1 MMNLTIPLW
10 FDLVGQLSR
19 FMKIFSED
27 EAEKSDD
34 GGETEL
40 EAPPAKDSNVTKWV
54 VCSGNLLM

>member
-1 MMNLTIPLW
+1 MT
-10 FDLVGQLSR
+10 GQLNK
-19 FMKIFSED
+19 FMKILFSED

-54 VCSGNLLM
+54 VYSGNQFLPYFF